1 MSKPLIAR
9 LLLITALLLLS
20 HTTVA
25 KTMRQTLTPNDTDIV
40 RCAQADALPKTA
52 DKEARRI
59 ACNIPSNLQEQVTQ
73 AQIIGA
79 QIRRHDI
86 AAWTTTDALK
96 LSGAFKDVP
105 GEMQGWL
112 SVESEQSIIVRYY
125 TKKDNAMY
133 VFAEASMG
141 LKSFKSDRGIRYS
154 PLRPA
159 SATEMASL
167 KARNL
172 ALHSKNLNCSDP
184 FNSVILPFTENNTP
198 ILRTYLFSPWTDN
211 KAPLGGHHL
220 LKIKADGSEMLSQ
233 YSLTK
238 TCINYNP
245 NLIEKMD
252 SFMLTHLTSDTPN
265 EMHVFMSL
273 QYQKPIFITTV
284 SNGLNWKVDRAKIQ
298 LLARKDGKA
307 LNDVINPLPK
317 TEEVKAIK

>member
-1 MSKPLIAR
+1 MNVKLA
-9 LLLITALLLLS
+9 TQCMALLFSCLLAQHALS
-20 HTTVA
+20 AV
-25 KTMRQTLTPNDTDIV
+25 DTKAAVESIN
-40 RCAQADALPKTA
+40 CPAANALPKTA

-59 ACNIPSNLQEQVTQ
+59 ACHIPSNLQTHVTQ

-141 LKSFKSDRGIRYS
+141 LKSFKSDRGTRYS

-167 KARNL
+167 KARSL
-172 ALHSKNLNCSDP
+172 ALNSKNLNCTDP
-184 FNSVILPFTENNTP
+184 FNSVILPFNENNTP
-198 ILRTYLFSPWTDN
+198 ILRTYLFSPWTEN

-298 LLARKDGKA
+298 LSARKDGRA

-317 TEEVKAIK
+317 TDEVKTIK